1 MLHNPNDLI
10 NKNLISGTLSV
21 QPNAIDFT
29 LDELYLI
36 EPSLTYISNNKTLV
50 QHRTRNKVSL
60 VTPES
65 LRDSHAFGNVTEEPN
80 LASGWFLAPN
90 SSYDGTSNVY
100 VEVPE
105 GMAAFLVVRS
115 TLNRNAIVLT
125 SGLYDSGFKGHIG
138 FTIHTKAGNTFIE
151 KGTYV
156 GQIMFMASDSAGTY
170 SGGYNTEVGQHWTA
184 PIGTTEEHPLV
195 ITEPT
200 TIDLPANAL
209 LEINVVEA
217 PVVPSTQ
224 PAEIPMPIPTPM
236 EVPVMEPAPIEAP
249 VMEPVEGPTEVVV
262 EVPAVEPTPVEPPA
276 EPMVEPTAPVE
287 TLTTY
292 AEPTERRARRK

>member
-10 NKNLISGTLSV
+10 NKKVISGPISI

-29 LDELYLI
+29 LDDLYLI
-36 EPSLTYISNNKTLV
+36 EPSLSYISNNKALI
-50 QHRTRNKVSL
+50 QHKTRIKVSL

-65 LRDSHAFGNVTEEPN
+65 LRDSHAFGNAGEEPN
-80 LASGWFLAPN
+80 LTAGWFLAPN

-138 FTIHTKAGNTFIE
+138 FTIHTKSGNTFIE

-156 GQIMFMASDSAGTY
+156 GQIMFIASDNAGTY
-170 SGGYNTEVGQHWTA
+170 AGGYNTEVGQHWTA
-184 PIGTTEEHPLV
+184 PVTTTQEHPVV

-200 TIDLPANAL
+200 TLDVPVNAL
-209 LEINVVEA
+209 VDINVVSK
-217 PVVPSTQ
+217 P
-224 PAEIPMPIPTPM
+224 
-236 EVPVMEPAPIEAP
+236 EVPVEQPP
-249 VMEPVEGPTEVVV
+249 VPVEPPLEVPAEVPAEVPVEVSV
-262 EVPAVEPTPVEPPA
+262 EVPVVVEPPA
-276 EPMVEPTAPVE
+276 EPTAQVGAM
-287 TLTTY
+287 TAY
-292 AEPTERRARRK
+292 AEPTERRVRRK